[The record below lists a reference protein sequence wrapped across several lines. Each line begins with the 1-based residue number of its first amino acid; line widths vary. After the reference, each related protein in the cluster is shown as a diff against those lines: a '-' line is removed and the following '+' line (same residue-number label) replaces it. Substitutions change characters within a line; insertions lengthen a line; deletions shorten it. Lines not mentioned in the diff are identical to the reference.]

1 MAVVQISRIQ
11 VRRGRAN
18 SGTGIPQLASGE
30 MAWALDTQQLYIGN
44 GSVAEGAPA
53 VGNTKILTENDLTAQ
68 GNILDLIQHI
78 YKVDDPTIQTGAS
91 ATTPVTRTLQ
101 NRLDDYVNVRSFGA
115 MGDGTT
121 DDTAAIQ
128 RAISE
133 LFLNPTTKASSDT
146 PDGTATRVVLQIPP
160 GIFNISSTLYLP
172 SYASLIGSGA
182 EKTII
187 NFTGTTGPV
196 IQFVNDQS
204 YITDTISKDEVTV
217 VSSSDS
223 QSQPRFINV
232 SNLTINTNSE
242 TVTGMQLDNVKHSFF
257 ENLRFEGQFSGI
269 YNANSN
275 GIIMTAFS
283 GYELDDGIS
292 SSNNIFENITLVGF
306 SRAVYAKQDI
316 RNNSFNNCYVTNCQ
330 VGFSLGDGANGSSA
344 GEQYGPR
351 ETLITNCRFYNIMRQ
366 AVFIDRGQN
375 NSLSNLKLVN
385 VGNDGG
391 GHVSAQYP
399 QIYFKNPGNSV
410 DNIYS
415 DRSSDMAN
423 PAPNIVAVPYI
434 PEVAGQVS
442 YTSFSSRKVAIG
454 QITNAALCFRLPI
467 STDQFGAPTR
477 GIGYKIDY
485 VYRSV
490 NNNFARHGSLVVSAS
505 VDPGL
510 AQLTDEY
517 NFLGTDSAVSL
528 TLDFQVK
535 LLDATGNTYTG
546 ALGQVPSSIAINY
559 TNSLVGDVGVLE
571 YSYTSIS

>member
-11 VRRGRAN
+11 VRRGKAN

-30 MAWALDTQQLYIGN
+30 IAWALDTQQLYIGN

-78 YKVDDPTIQTGAS
+78 YKVDDPTIQTGPS
-91 ATTPVTRTLQ
+91 ATTPVTRSLQ
-101 NRLDDYVNVRSFGA
+101 NRLDDTVVVTSFGVV
-115 MGDGTT
+115 GDGTT
-121 DDTAAIQ
+121 DDTAAFQ
-128 RAISE
+128 RAIDQ
-133 LFLNPTTKASSDT
+133 LFLNPTSKASEST
-146 PDGTATRVVLQIPP
+146 PDGEKARVVLQVPAGRFVITET
-160 GIFNISSTLYLP
+160 IYIP
-172 SYASLIGSGA
+172 SYASIIGAGK

-187 NFTGTTGPV
+187 EFSGTGP
-196 IQFVNDQS
+196 IFQFINDTS
-204 YITDTISKDEVTV
+204 EIGAPDSITNTLYIT
-217 VSSSDS
+217 
-223 QSQPRFINV
+223 QPRFITV
-232 SNLTINTNSE
+232 SGLTLSTASSDQI
-242 TVTGMQLDNVKHSFF
+242 GLQLDAVRDSTF
-257 ENLRFEGQFSGI
+257 EDLSVAGSWGGV
-269 YNANSN
+269 YNANSKGFALN
-275 GIIMTAFS
+275 A
-283 GYELDDGIS
+283 LS
-292 SSNNIFENITLVGF
+292 SLVTCERNSFKNITVSGF
-306 SRAVYAKQDI
+306 SYAVYAKQDI
-316 RNNSFNNCYVTNCQ
+316 QNNLFTELLVTDCRQ
-330 VGFSLGDGANGSSA
+330 GFALGEDANGNSV

-351 ETLITNCRFYNIMRQ
+351 RTQISNCRFQDVKRH
-366 AVFIDRGQN
+366 AVYVDLGTS
-375 NSLSNLKLVN
+375 NSVVDATLIN

-399 QIYFKNPGNSV
+399 QIYFKNPGNFV
-410 DNIYS
+410 ENIES

-423 PAPNIVAVPYI
+423 PAPNIVAVPYV

-442 YTSFSSRKVAIG
+442 YTSFSSRKVTMG

-467 STDQFGAPTR
+467 STDQFGSPTR

-485 VYRSV
+485 VYRSI

-559 TNSLVGDVGVLE
+559 TNGLVGDVGVLE
-571 YSYTSIS
+571 YSYSSIS